1 MNVGDILTLLL
12 GGGAVATIAA
22 IFKGVQALKEGARSR
37 EKDAV
42 ADLEAW
48 RVKANQA
55 RELAEAQRDYWR
67 DKAGEYRFMLREQG
81 VKDLPEERPPTALQ
95 REIEAS

>member
-1 MNVGDILTLLL
+1 MSIGEIVSLIL

-22 IFKGVQALKEGARSR
+22 FFKGVQALREGARAR
-37 EKDAV
+37 EKDAIS
-42 ADLEAW
+42 DLEEW
-48 RVKANQA
+48 RSKANEA

-81 VKDLPEERPPTALQ
+81 VSLPPESPPTAV
-95 REIEAS
+95 REISS